1 MRIRNNYS
9 FRIALHLILILFQLL
24 FWNFTI
30 DDAFI
35 SFRYAKNLFLNQEMV
50 FNTGEAPVE
59 GYSNFLWVIWMTLSF
74 VFNIEVVFFS
84 KISGLI
90 LCHLSVLLLYK
101 LAFRISKSKDLSCLV
116 ILFYVLTPNIALWSI
131 GGLET
136 SLFSCLLLVSVYFF
150 ILDVSVRKNRMIKL
164 SPFSFLL
171 LSLTRHEGAVLFALT
186 LIFFLYLLIKS
197 NEININRR
205 ILLLFCY
212 GGTFILTYAPYF
224 LWRIAYYDNILPHTF
239 VAKQTGFD
247 LLLFTQR
254 IIFYLPLI
262 IFLLPTLLI
271 IMFYYI
277 KRSDY
282 RIKDVIHQYIILLTL
297 SLSIILLFLTAWM
310 PGFRF
315 SVPVIPLVY
324 LLLLKPLN
332 FLETTYRNKFKLNIL
347 SKNFNYITVTIICLL
362 NFSQVFMFYPF
373 VDLYGAG
380 IKECNIVLGKWI
392 NENSF
397 SNSSLAIWD
406 AGAIPFYSN
415 IRTIDIYSNSL
426 QDLHLYNNPEDAD
439 YILEQNVTFLILNDE
454 YFSYI
459 KADVRFLN
467 NYHLILYAQFYYA
480 DIFYRRD
487 YVYQMYLFNNFNV
500 SESAI
505 NDLINTSDRFYI

>member
-1 MRIRNNYS
+1 
-9 FRIALHLILILFQLL
+9 
-24 FWNFTI
+24 
-30 DDAFI
+30 
-35 SFRYAKNLFLNQEMV
+35 
-50 FNTGEAPVE
+50 
-59 GYSNFLWVIWMTLSF
+59 
-74 VFNIEVVFFS
+74 
-84 KISGLI
+84 
-90 LCHLSVLLLYK
+90 
-101 LAFRISKSKDLSCLV
+101 
-116 ILFYVLTPNIALWSI
+116 
-131 GGLET
+131 
-136 SLFSCLLLVSVYFF
+136 
-150 ILDVSVRKNRMIKL
+150 MIKL